1 MRDPNSGFVVDDKLI
16 VSARVRVE
24 PQVNWWNWDSKKETG
39 YVGLK
44 NQGATCYINSL
55 LQTLAHIPYFRRA
68 VYHMQTSIEDDPEKS
83 IPLALQVSSFPCRRV
98 LSPLALALNQ
108 GSVRAAYLLQ
118 VAVRRHKREHE
129 AAHQEFRLGHVRY
142 VHAA

>member
-108 GSVRAAYLLQ
+108 GSVRRSVSFTSCSTATQA
-118 VAVRRHKREHE
+118 
-129 AAHQEFRLGHVRY
+129 
-142 VHAA
+142 